1 MLFTNH
7 YSLTNKPER
16 RVMMAATWARAAWPC
31 GLRVSALMPFIFWSS
46 ERVMPVAT
54 QPANVLSA
62 GVLALMASG

>member
-16 RVMMAATWARAAWPC
+16 RVMMAATWARVTWLGAR
-31 GLRVSALMPFIFWSS
+31 RVSLTPFIFWSS